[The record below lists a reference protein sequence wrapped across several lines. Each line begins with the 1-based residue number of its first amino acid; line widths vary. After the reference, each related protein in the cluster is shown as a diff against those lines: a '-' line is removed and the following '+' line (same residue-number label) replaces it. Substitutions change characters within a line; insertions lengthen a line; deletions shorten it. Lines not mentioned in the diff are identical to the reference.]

1 MCDDW
6 LNLGGLTL
14 EAQLNEEKGGL
25 EATSGI
31 VKLWTA
37 ESRDVHARLTP
48 ASWLILEAGLP

>member
-1 MCDDW
+1 MCDGW

-14 EAQLNEEKGGL
+14 GAQLNKEKGGL

-31 VKLWTA
+31 GKLWAA